1 LKNKGNNMQLSTT
14 GSVIV
19 DGFHATF
26 TAEGKWLVSRRGK
39 SIGSVD
45 MLDEVP
51 TLITRHR
58 ERVRERLARIEE
70 ERRVRAL
77 VADDIRFERDV
88 EIGAYD

>member
-1 LKNKGNNMQLSTT
+1 MRLSTT

-26 TAEGKWLVSRRGK
+26 TADGKWLVSRRGK

-45 MLDEVP
+45 MLDEAP
-51 TLITRHR
+51 ALIARHR
-58 ERVRERLARIEE
+58 ERVRERLARVEE
-70 ERRVRAL
+70 ERQLRKL